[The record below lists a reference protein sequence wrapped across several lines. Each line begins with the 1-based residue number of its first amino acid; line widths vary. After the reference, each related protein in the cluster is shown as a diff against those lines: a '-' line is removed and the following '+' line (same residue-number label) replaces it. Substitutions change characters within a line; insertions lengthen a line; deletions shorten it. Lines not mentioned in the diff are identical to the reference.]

1 MTIVHYYLGRPARVW
16 IAANTR
22 RSPGQP
28 ARGSTPSVPAAAH
41 GSADARP
48 PRVGHQKPS
57 VTAASGLPALRVAM

>member
-28 ARGSTPSVPAAAH
+28 ARGSTPPVPAAAH
-41 GSADARP
+41 G
-48 PRVGHQKPS
+48 
-57 VTAASGLPALRVAM
+57 

>member
-16 IAANTR
+16 IAANAR

-48 PRVGHQKPS
+48 SRVGHRKPS
-57 VTAASGLPALRVAM
+57 VTAASGLPALPVAM